1 MEVVR
6 AEGKR
11 AERLKRAAKVSL
23 RKVVH
28 DTVSS
33 LINTLIGL
41 YCCVRKKT
49 RITTCGAEE
58 RAGRARG
65 AAVLRAVRHMAIEC
79 HPASTRGAG
88 LRPDGS
94 PEIILSHSATE
105 MRSRLYH
112 VPHAQELG

>member
-65 AAVLRAVRHMAIEC
+65 AAVLRAVRHMAIGC
-79 HPASTRGAG
+79 HPAG
-88 LRPDGS
+88 LRRHRAD
-94 PEIILSHSATE
+94 LSTACVTLTPP
-105 MRSRLYH
+105 SRRHGQLCM
-112 VPHAQELG
+112 VR